1 MNIIGRSRIWF
12 AISLLLLI
20 PGIISL
26 GLWGLKP
33 GIDFA
38 GGQVMEIAGTS
49 EVAEV
54 QPLFEAQG
62 ARDIVVTTAGDNRI
76 LVRYREGEGKDS
88 TVTAATLKAELAAKG
103 LQQSSFESIGPAVS
117 RDITR
122 NAVVSVA
129 LAALAII
136 AFIAVAFRNAPPPVS
151 PLSFGVTAVIA
162 LLHDTFMILGIFSIL
177 GHFYGIEIDSL
188 FVTAVLTTIGFSIHD
203 TIVVYD
209 RIRENLRLKK
219 GEFSVIVNDSIV
231 ETLDRSL
238 STSFTVLLTLL
249 AVMIFG
255 GETIRVFVLALLLG
269 VASGTFSSI
278 FNAAPLLVVWNRR
291 QIKRQARKS
300 QRRAD
305 QVKLKAKAK
314 PVVKKTS
321 AQK

>member
-1 MNIIGRSRIWF
+1 MNIIGRSRLWF
-12 AISLLLLI
+12 SISLLILV

-38 GGQVMEIAGTS
+38 GGQVMEVTGTTDAGK
-49 EVAEV
+49 V

-62 ARDIVVTTAGDNRI
+62 ARDIVVTTAGANRVLI
-76 LVRYREGEGKDS
+76 RYREAEGKNPTD
-88 TVTAATLKAELAAKG
+88 TAATIKGQLSSAG

-122 NAVVSVA
+122 NAIVAVA
-129 LAALAII
+129 LASLAIV
-136 AFIAVAFRNAPPPVS
+136 AFMALAFRNTPPPVS

-162 LLHDTFMILGIFSIL
+162 LLHDTLMILGIFSLL

-209 RIRENLRLKK
+209 RIRENLRRKK
-219 GEFSVIVNDSIV
+219 GDFDVIVNDSIV

-238 STSFTVLLTLL
+238 STSLTVLLTLL
-249 AVMIFG
+249 ALLVFG
-255 GETIRVFVLALLLG
+255 GETIRIFILALLLG
-269 VASGTFSSI
+269 VVSGTFSSI
-278 FNAAPLLVVWNRR
+278 FNAAPLLVVWHRR
-291 QIKRQARKS
+291 QLKRRLRKAT
-300 QRRAD
+300 RTAGAKRKD
-305 QVKLKAKAK
+305 KAAAK
-314 PVVKKTS
+314 S
-321 AQK
+321 